1 MDFPSRAPE
10 HIDMPEALISG
21 LGVKPLTVHKSSDI
35 MAVCKDEQTMRNIK
49 PDLQILSEL
58 NVVGIIITAPGNEAD
73 FVSRFFAPRAGVN
86 IDPVTGSVYF
96 TLVPYW
102 AKQLNK
108 LTLQAVQLSQRGGK
122 LVCTAKDNRVT
133 IQGSAVT
140 YLVGSILIP
149 A

>member
-35 MAVCKDEQTMRNIK
+35 MAVFEDEQTIRNIN

-86 IDPVTGSVYF
+86 TDPVTGSVYF